1 MVLFPF
7 RTSLVGVP
15 LLIHPLVRLSSLRIP
30 VVPKQ
35 SWGWALTLCHLQF
48 TPHGHPKAPSLTL
61 TSTYMLLLPP
71 ITQNESL
78 SDNVQITPQAVSLRV
93 RPGETGRNEWTPQ
106 FVSPYTQ
113 FFERRRCTTLLAIHI
128 SRVSLWSVLY
138 AHTHICTYVH
148 GNVVQS
154 RCPPYS
160 QCTHPSLCFY
170 VCSYCIVKQGCIT
183 AYL

>member
-1 MVLFPF
+1 MIDIMVLFPF

-61 TSTYMLLLPP
+61 TSTYMLLPPP

-93 RPGETGRNEWTPQ
+93 RPGETGRH
-106 FVSPYTQ
+106 Y
-113 FFERRRCTTLLAIHI
+113 I
-128 SRVSLWSVLY
+128 SL
-138 AHTHICTYVH
+138 
-148 GNVVQS
+148 VQS
-154 RCPPYS
+154 RTHCMFAPSTAATYRYS
-160 QCTHPSLCFY
+160 AAHAAEAPLLRISM
-170 VCSYCIVKQGCIT
+170 YCINHMAV
-183 AYL
+183 